1 MPKASTIAFFLVN
14 LLLLSSVY
22 GSYKEEHEGFMKN
35 FKGTSAACVIVCLA
49 HVPASILLLKI
60 VQGNSKSS
68 FLRDYICLVV
78 PLLLNMTVLA
88 DYCYFTLLLMVMLE
102 AIYVLRF
109 NQYRV
114 RKDREI
120 TDTLSAV
127 NPSKKAVYLSL
138 FKGLYLYIKMQI
150 FRLK

>member
-1 MPKASTIAFFLVN
+1 MPKSIALAFFLVN
-14 LLLLSSVY
+14 LLLLSLSVQ

-35 FKGTSAACVIVCLA
+35 YKGTSAACVIVCLA

-68 FLRDYICLVV
+68 FLRDYFCLVA

-109 NQYRV
+109 NHYRV

-120 TDTLSAV
+120 VDITTAPI
-127 NPSKKAVYLSL
+127 PSKNAVYLSL
-138 FKGLYLYIKMQI
+138 FKGV
-150 FRLK
+150 